1 MYASPKSLK
10 KKKTYIDIKLN
21 NSWWNKLRITWSES
35 IQGKIVSKSNK
46 EKDVSTNAIQSTIK
60 NYTQKTG
67 GSTVITNSWLKTNN
81 EEVSS
86 TKQMALRLVIHF

>member
-10 KKKTYIDIKLN
+10 KTYIDTKLN

-46 EKDVSTNAIQSTIK
+46 EKDVTTNAIQSTIK

>member
-1 MYASPKSLK
+1 MIL
-10 KKKTYIDIKLN
+10 IKLN

>member
-1 MYASPKSLK
+1 MHHLK
-10 KKKTYIDIKLN
+10 VLKKKTYIDTKLN